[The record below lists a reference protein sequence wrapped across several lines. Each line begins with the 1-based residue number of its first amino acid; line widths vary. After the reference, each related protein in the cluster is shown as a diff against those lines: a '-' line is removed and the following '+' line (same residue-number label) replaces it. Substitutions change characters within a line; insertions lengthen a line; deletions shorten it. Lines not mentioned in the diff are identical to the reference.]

1 MQRPIFASLLL
12 FFAFS
17 LSAQNSAVEV
27 NCRVLTPEE
36 YGGNGYII
44 ACSRLIDGAFVEVTN
59 LSNMK
64 KSTAVVRR
72 PENASGQGVVSGPLA
87 VNLGIP
93 FNGTADVSVRY
104 ISFLKNDSAVYAP
117 FFEEDETPPIP
128 AIVAEEGG
136 NEAAEENPAVSVAPI
151 AVTAD
156 VGSENS
162 HLPPAFPTELPEP
175 QWQSLSE
182 SKQSVFNESA
192 GAPETE
198 PGIVNRADHL
208 PSASLFEINH
218 IEDYPLKEE
227 EPVDFDTAL
236 PEWEQERPRY
246 VAEHAA
252 VIAEDQNYR
261 RSVENWPSW
270 HRDAHVEAYVPE
282 PETVKVC
289 VNGAELGLPHY
300 PEISPGYYQIIKDKI
315 QVRRI
320 NPLFEL
326 DRILLPQ
333 AARGVGVEDP
343 IGTETPYT
351 RPQVDEPQI
360 IQAEPE
366 EPKAVVESQ
375 PEPEPMPEQEAP
387 SVKDE
392 VKEPVVI
399 TEPEKPY
406 SPLIS
411 GALYMQAGA
420 FRIKSAA
427 EKTAGKLNAYF
438 PTVVFE
444 AEENGGVV
452 YKVAV
457 GPISIDE
464 IGVIRLY
471 LKDFRIR
478 DAFPIIGR

>member
-1 MQRPIFASLLL
+1 M
-12 FFAFS
+12 
-17 LSAQNSAVEV
+17 
-27 NCRVLTPEE
+27 
-36 YGGNGYII
+36 
-44 ACSRLIDGAFVEVTN
+44 
-59 LSNMK
+59 
-64 KSTAVVRR
+64 
-72 PENASGQGVVSGPLA
+72 
-87 VNLGIP
+87 
-93 FNGTADVSVRY
+93 
-104 ISFLKNDSAVYAP
+104 
-117 FFEEDETPPIP
+117 
-128 AIVAEEGG
+128 
-136 NEAAEENPAVSVAPI
+136 
-151 AVTAD
+151 
-156 VGSENS
+156 
-162 HLPPAFPTELPEP
+162 
-175 QWQSLSE
+175 
-182 SKQSVFNESA
+182 
-192 GAPETE
+192 
-198 PGIVNRADHL
+198 
-208 PSASLFEINH
+208 
-218 IEDYPLKEE
+218 
-227 EPVDFDTAL
+227 
-236 PEWEQERPRY
+236 
-246 VAEHAA
+246 AEHAA

-261 RSVENWPSW
+261 RSVENWPLW
-270 HRDAHVEAYVPE
+270 RQDAHVEAYIPE

-420 FRIKSAA
+420 FRVKSAA
-427 EKTAGKLNAYF
+427 DKTAGKLNAYF